1 MAAKK
6 RIAHVQIDL
15 FTLLLFPSLLVLAL
29 AALHVRDLLAAVF
42 LLSGYSFVTALLM
55 AHMGAVDVGFTEA
68 SVGAGLT
75 GVFFLM
81 AIARTG
87 RRSGD

>member
-1 MAAKK
+1 MDVDV
-6 RIAHVQIDL
+6 ISLML
-15 FTLLLFPSLLVLAL
+15 FPTLLALAV

-81 AIARTG
+81 AIARTS

>member
-1 MAAKK
+1 MAETALQY
-6 RIAHVQIDL
+6 IA
-15 FTLLLFPSLLVLAL
+15 FGLLIVLAW
-29 AALHVRDLLAAVF
+29 AALNVRDLLGAVF
-42 LLSGYSFVTALLM
+42 LLSGYSFLTALLM

-81 AIARTG
+81 AVVRTS

>member
-1 MAAKK
+1 ML
-6 RIAHVQIDL
+6 IDL
-15 FTLLLFPSLLVLAL
+15 FNLLLFPSLLVLAI
-29 AALHVRDLLAAVF
+29 AALQVRDLLAAVF

-68 SVGAGLT
+68 SVGAGFT

-81 AIARTG
+81 AIGRTS

>member
-1 MAAKK
+1 MT
-6 RIAHVQIDL
+6 VDL
-15 FTLLLFPSLLVLAL
+15 FSLLLFPTLLVLAF
-29 AALHVRDLLAAVF
+29 AALQVRDLLAAVY

-55 AHMGAVDVGFTEA
+55 AHMGAVDVAFTEA

-81 AIARTG
+81 AIARTT
-87 RRSGD
+87 RRSRD

>member
-1 MAAKK
+1 MAE
-6 RIAHVQIDL
+6 
-15 FTLLLFPSLLVLAL
+15 TLLQYTAFALLVLLAW
-29 AALHVRDLLAAVF
+29 AALNVRDLLGAVF
-42 LLSGYSFVTALLM
+42 LLSGYSFLTALLM

-81 AIARTG
+81 AIARTS

>member
-1 MAAKK
+1 MT
-6 RIAHVQIDL
+6 VDL
-15 FTLLLFPSLLVLAL
+15 INVLLFPTLLLLAI
-29 AALHVRDLLAAVF
+29 AALQVRDLLAAVF

-81 AIARTG
+81 AVGRTSRG
-87 RRSGD
+87 SGD

>member
-1 MAAKK
+1 M
-6 RIAHVQIDL
+6 VIDL
-15 FTLLLFPSLLVLAL
+15 FNALLFPSLLLLAI
-29 AALHVRDLLAAVF
+29 AALHVRDLVAAVF

-81 AIARTG
+81 AISRTG
-87 RRSGD
+87 RGSGD

>member
-1 MAAKK
+1 MDVD
-6 RIAHVQIDL
+6 IVS
-15 FTLLLFPSLLVLAL
+15 LLLFPTLISLAIGAL
-29 AALHVRDLLAAVF
+29 QVRDLLAAVF
-42 LLSGYSFVTALLM
+42 LLGGYSFVTALLM

-75 GVFFLM
+75 GVFFVM
-81 AIARTG
+81 AIARTS

>member
-1 MAAKK
+1 MDY
-6 RIAHVQIDL
+6 VS
-15 FTLLLFPSLLVLAL
+15 LLIFPSLIVLAV
-29 AALHVRDLLAAVF
+29 AALSVRDLIAAVF
-42 LLSGYSFVTALLM
+42 LLSGYSFLTALLM

-75 GVFFLM
+75 GVFFIM
-81 AIARTG
+81 AIARTN

>member
-1 MAAKK
+1 MAE
-6 RIAHVQIDL
+6 
-15 FTLLLFPSLLVLAL
+15 TLLQYTAFALLVLLAW
-29 AALHVRDLLAAVF
+29 AALNVRDLLAAVF
-42 LLSGYSFVTALLM
+42 LLSGYSFLTALLM
-55 AHMGAVDVGFTEA
+55 THMGAVDVGFTEA

-81 AIARTG
+81 AIARTS

>member
-1 MAAKK
+1 MT
-6 RIAHVQIDL
+6 VDL
-15 FTLLLFPSLLVLAL
+15 FNLLLFPSLLVLAI
-29 AALHVRDLLAAVF
+29 AALQVRDLLAAVF
-42 LLSGYSFVTALLM
+42 LLTGYSFVTALLM

-81 AIARTG
+81 AILRTG
-87 RRSGD
+87 RESGD

>member
-1 MAAKK
+1 MADAALQY
-6 RIAHVQIDL
+6 IA
-15 FTLLLFPSLLVLAL
+15 FALLVLLAW
-29 AALHVRDLLAAVF
+29 AALHIRDLLGAVF
-42 LLSGYSFVTALLM
+42 LLSGYSFLSALLL

-81 AIARTG
+81 AIVRTS